1 MRCGKVRDWLS
12 LALDG
17 QLPPDRTLS
26 LEEHLQRCSA
36 CRGYRE
42 DLEQGRRLL
51 RATEPQLPA
60 GFEWRLQLKLNQIL
74 QEAAQEA
81 VLPWHEAAWRPG
93 RWFAV
98 AGGAAAVG
106 LAAVLALAL
115 VIPPASDPYGT
126 GGAGL
131 ATGGEFTFSAAER
144 VPNPATWLPLMSN
157 RAGGFSSLPVDT
169 RRQGPGARPTH
180 DPLGSF
186 WDQSS
191 LRDLKTIAELRQRNQ
206 QLLMVYELTRRELQT
221 LKASLDSTAQV
232 PQHVEQGEN
241 R

>member
-36 CRGYRE
+36 CREYRE

-51 RATEPQLPA
+51 RATEPPLPA

-81 VLPWHEAAWRPG
+81 VLPWHDPGWRRG

-98 AGGAAAVG
+98 AGGAAAAG

-115 VIPPASDPYGT
+115 LIPPASAPN
-126 GGAGL
+126 GGAGARL
-131 ATGGEFTFSAAER
+131 ATGGESTSPAVGRVANSATR
-144 VPNPATWLPLMSN
+144 LPLVTRNGS
-157 RAGGFSSLPVDT
+157 GGFASLPVDT
-169 RRQGPGARPTH
+169 RSRRPAARTG
-180 DPLGSF
+180 DPLGGF
-186 WDQSS
+186 WEQSS
-191 LRDLKTIAELRQRNQ
+191 LQDLKTIAELRQRNQ

-232 PQHVEQGEN
+232 PQHVEEGGS